1 MTNVKDII
9 IELKEVREAKGLSFG
24 DILDLMEKNGDYIL
38 QIAEGGNLD
47 ARLTR
52 RL

>member
-24 DILDLMEKNGDYIL
+24 DILDLMEKNGDYISKSTL
-38 QIAEGGNLD
+38 SRVFAEGS
-47 ARLTR
+47 
-52 RL
+52 